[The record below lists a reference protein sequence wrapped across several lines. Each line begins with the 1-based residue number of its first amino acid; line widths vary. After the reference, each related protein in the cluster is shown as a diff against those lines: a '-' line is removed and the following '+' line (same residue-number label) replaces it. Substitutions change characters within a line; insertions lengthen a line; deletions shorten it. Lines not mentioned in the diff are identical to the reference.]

1 VAGAEQTIY
10 VGVRPEAL
18 FSVITDYES
27 YPQFLSDMEDA
38 KILSREGNVVEVEF
52 TLNLIK
58 RLRYTLRLTEQ
69 APTSVSW
76 TLVEGMFKR
85 NTGSWKL
92 AEQPDGRTRA
102 TYHIEVGVGVFLP
115 GAIVHR
121 LVGQTL
127 PATLEA
133 FRDRAESQSI
143 AKGPGAQP
151 ETDPGDA
158 P

>member
-1 VAGAEQTIY
+1 VAGAEQSIY
-10 VGVRPEAL
+10 VGVRPETL

-38 KILSREGNVVEVEF
+38 KVVSRDGSVVEVEF

-58 RLRYTLRLTEQ
+58 RVRYTLRLTEE
-69 APTSVSW
+69 APNKVSW
-76 TLVEGMFKR
+76 SLVEGMFKR
-85 NTGSWKL
+85 NDGSWRL
-92 AEQPDGRTRA
+92 VEQPDGRTKA
-102 TYHIEVGVGVFLP
+102 TYRIELAVGVFLP

-133 FRDRAESQSI
+133 FRDRAEAQAI
-143 AKGPGAQP
+143 EKGPGFVDEAGSEDSP
-151 ETDPGDA
+151 
-158 P
+158 